1 MTIEELME
9 EYKTYKETKEKEIE
23 DLKNQLE
30 QSKLNL
36 AKIMITGGNGQK
48 QEKEQEEQ
56 VVFDFT
62 I

>member
-9 EYKTYKETKEKEIE
+9 EYNSYKETKEKEIE

-30 QSKLNL
+30 QTKLNL

>member
-36 AKIMITGGNGQK
+36 AKIMISGGNGQK

>member
-1 MTIEELME
+1 MSIEELME

>member
-36 AKIMITGGNGQK
+36 AKIMITGGNSQK

>member
-23 DLKNQLE
+23 DLKNQLA
-30 QSKLNL
+30 QTKLNL

>member
-30 QSKLNL
+30 QTKLNL

>member
-9 EYKTYKETKEKEIE
+9 EYNSYKETKEKEIE